1 MTRIV
6 SLKALND
13 VPWLASGVLD
23 LRARF
28 RKIVDLA
35 EHIDRPFLVDMV
47 GTALWYMTQVD
58 GSLSAWTSIVS
69 TLRAWRVFCEFL
81 DADAAGGWPELQ
93 TTQGLTSYHFV
104 RFAAFLGPR
113 YPSQT
118 TRAAF
123 FYHVT
128 GCLQVLQANRSAI
141 LPADF
146 VVPVFPERQASMPGA
161 RTTPYTDAQMFEI
174 VRVCR
179 REITAIIHRMRVGR
193 KLAAAGQD
201 PSGYRRNA
209 WRSQAN
215 VLWYVRNVLHGAP
228 FLSSCVDTSAHASL
242 GSAFRK
248 SREGYPSADETY
260 AYLYPHI
267 EDLTPFVILL
277 HALLDENHQCIM
289 DLRLVDIEPTENT
302 RVCRIRF
309 TKTRPVRK
317 EFTKSYGNSSVW
329 SPGRAIHMIKLIT
342 ASLRQ
347 WTSDPDLDGRLW
359 VYLAR
364 RGEPVRAVLH
374 GEATRMVSVFGK
386 KHGLPD
392 LQLSRFRVTNLS
404 RAYRLTGSL
413 ALIKDRARHAQM
425 QTTVHYLTNPGTY
438 DLHRSS
444 VETAQNEALAF
455 LAGTVIA
462 AREDMGEASVL
473 SDHVRIGIEAATR
486 ITSGDQD
493 VFIAS
498 CRDFYNRPDG
508 PPETPCDRPF
518 ACFTCRNAVWTS
530 HILPRLIRFRDFLD
544 TQRAHLPADEWKIRF
559 GFPYRAITE
568 AILPAFKPEIVS
580 LAEAAAPFEPFHV
593 PASMRGSHE

>member
-6 SLKALND
+6 PLKALDD

-35 EHIDRPFLVDMV
+35 EHIDRPFLVDMI

-69 TLRAWRVFCEFL
+69 MLRTWRLFCEFL
-81 DADAAGGWPELQ
+81 DADAAAGWPELQ
-93 TTQGLTSYHFV
+93 TARDLTSHHFV
-104 RFAAFLGPR
+104 RFAAFLVPR
-113 YPSQT
+113 YPSQS
-118 TRAAF
+118 TRSAF
-123 FYHVT
+123 FYHLT
-128 GCLQVLQANRSAI
+128 GCLHVLQANQSAI

-146 VVPVFPERQASMPGA
+146 VVPVFPERQASMPGV
-161 RTTPYTDAQMFEI
+161 RRTPYTDAQMFEI
-174 VRVCR
+174 VRICR

-201 PSGYRRNA
+201 PGGYRRNA

-215 VLWYVRNVLHGAP
+215 VLWYVRHVLHGAP
-228 FLSSCVDTSAHASL
+228 FLSSCVDKSEHASL
-242 GSAFRK
+242 GSAFHKRQQ
-248 SREGYPSADETY
+248 GYPSADETY

-267 EDLTPFVILL
+267 EDLAPFVILL

-289 DLRLVDIEPTENT
+289 DLRLVDMEATENT

-309 TKTRPVRK
+309 TKTRPARK
-317 EFTKSYGNSSVW
+317 EFTKLYGNTSIW
-329 SPGRAIHMIKLIT
+329 SPGRVIHMIRLVT

-347 WTSDPDLDGRLW
+347 WTGDPDLKDRLW

-364 RGEPVRAVLH
+364 RGEPVRGLLN
-374 GEATRMVSVFGK
+374 GEVTRTVSEFGK
-386 KHGLPD
+386 KHGFAD

-438 DLHRSS
+438 DLHHASI
-444 VETAQNEALAF
+444 ETAQNEALTF
-455 LAGTVIA
+455 LAGTVA
-462 AREDMGEASVL
+462 ASRENTSEGAL
-473 SDHVRIGIEAATR
+473 LADHLRIGTEAATR
-486 ITSGDQD
+486 ITNGEQD

-508 PPETPCDRPF
+508 PPDTPCDRPF

-544 TQRAHLPADEWKIRF
+544 AQRAHLPADEWQIRF

-568 AILPAFKPEIVS
+568 AILPAFRPEIIS
-580 LAEAAAPFEPFHV
+580 LAEAAAPFEPFYV
-593 PASMRGSHE
+593 PASMRGN